1 MQRGFTLIE
10 LIFVIVILG
19 ALAGIATSKFMV
31 SRDDAKIVVAAT
43 NVKTLFARLNE
54 YYTTQGKFENS
65 KSISEITGVSLP
77 IKIGDESCLNVG
89 NVEEKSIE
97 FQIGSSGSCEDMWEI
112 EALAQ
117 IKNQIELD
125 NNRVLFGG
133 SKMRF

>member
-54 YYTTQGKFENS
+54 YYATQGKFENN
-65 KSISEITGVSLP
+65 KTIADITGVNLP
-77 IKIGDESCLNVG
+77 IKIGDDSCLNVS
-89 NVEEKSIE
+89 NIEEKAIE
-97 FQIGSSGSCEDMWEI
+97 FSIGNSGSCSDMWDI
-112 EALAQ
+112 DALAQ

-133 SKMRF
+133 SRIKF